1 MFTAQQVYLKYLE
14 RTSNSIT
21 MPRCDDCSSDAIDL
35 ISFPVPFG
43 DYIHLVAHVSLT
55 LILELQSNRV
65 IFILILFKKISTNG
79 IITFGQHF
87 PNFAATLFPNED
99 DSTVFTAFVA
109 APYWGDIDNSDTGE
123 IWYETHISGWSATSD
138 SLLERVSNLVR
149 SEQNHPSFKGTW
161 MVVATWNGSVP
172 YGGTGLVVGS
182 FAIASLMRSDIS

>member
-55 LILELQSNRV
+55 LILESQSNRV
-65 IFILILFKKISTNG
+65 TFILILFKKISTNG

-109 APYWGDIDNSDTGE
+109 APYWGDIDNSNTGE

-149 SEQNHPSFKGTW
+149 SEQNHPSFQGTW

-172 YGGTGLVVGS
+172 YGGTGLAVGS